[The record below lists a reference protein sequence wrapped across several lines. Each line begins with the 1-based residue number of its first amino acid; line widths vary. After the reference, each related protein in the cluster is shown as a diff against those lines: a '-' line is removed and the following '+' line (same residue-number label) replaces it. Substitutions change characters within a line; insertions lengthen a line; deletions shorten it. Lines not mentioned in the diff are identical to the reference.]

1 MPIFTV
7 EVNLVW
13 ICVDYS
19 YVERRVMC
27 GNRETEEDLKGENS
41 NGGSVMGNFQERPL
55 FIHGQMNFCFEMV
68 VMYSSKMFVTVYRAI
83 WCHSAENI
91 QIQQCTTCFNK
102 DCILSAECVC
112 GFCMILKS
120 KRQLFP

>member
-1 MPIFTV
+1 
-7 EVNLVW
+7 
-13 ICVDYS
+13 
-19 YVERRVMC
+19 MC
-27 GNRETEEDLKGENS
+27 GNRETEEDLKGETS

-68 VMYSSKMFVTVYRAI
+68 VLKI
-83 WCHSAENI
+83 G
-91 QIQQCTTCFNK
+91 NK